1 MLVLILA
8 LLLSDQETVSA
19 MGRIKPSRG
28 DFAIS
33 ELSAE
38 KKEKFLDE
46 HNKFRGMVD
55 PPAADMEYLF
65 WDENLAN
72 LAQMWSN
79 QCVWDHGFVEF
90 GDEYP
95 NDVPFKRVG
104 QNLARN
110 GELLTTRSQR
120 REVVP

>member
-1 MLVLILA
+1 MFYLDSNNDQNRLKRYTMLVLILA

-33 ELSAE
+33 ELSAD

-55 PPAADMEYLF
+55 PPAADMEYLVSTAF
-65 WDENLAN
+65 
-72 LAQMWSN
+72 Q
-79 QCVWDHGFVEF
+79 V
-90 GDEYP
+90 
-95 NDVPFKRVG
+95 
-104 QNLARN
+104 
-110 GELLTTRSQR
+110 
-120 REVVP
+120 